1 MLRIAICDDDR
12 DDLERIK
19 ASIINYQ
26 NEKSMD
32 ISIFSFLSAEELLKK
47 NDKYDIIFLDIE
59 MEKINGIEAAQRIR
73 ELNMLV
79 PIVYITSYS
88 RYWRSAYKVH
98 AFDFISKPFVNND
111 IYAVLDD
118 FIESVK
124 ESNVQIIQI
133 NTEDGI
139 IYQNINEICYILVK
153 GRKTLEI
160 GTVYK
165 TYNAEEFLKDVI
177 KRINKDDFFQTHRS
191 CYVNLKYV
199 QGCDKDGGIT
209 TKFGVWLPLAE
220 KKKMDFLRT
229 ISYYLRDRKD
239 SI

>member
-19 ASIINYQ
+19 TSISNYH
-26 NEKSMD
+26 NEKSID
-32 ISIFSFLSAEELLKK
+32 INIYSFLSAEELLKK

-160 GTVYK
+160 GTVYN
-165 TYNAEEFLKDVI
+165 TYNADEFLKDLI
-177 KRINKDDFFQTHRS
+177 KRINRDVFFQTHRS

-220 KKKMDFLRT
+220 KKKMDFLRA

>member
-19 ASIINYQ
+19 TSIINYQ

-47 NDKYDIIFLDIE
+47 TDKYDIIFLDIE
-59 MEKINGIEAAQRIR
+59 MERINGIEAAQRIR

-79 PIVYITSYS
+79 PIVYITNYS

-98 AFDFISKPFVNND
+98 AFDFIPKPFVNND

-139 IYQNINEICYILVK
+139 IYQNINEI
-153 GRKTLEI
+153 
-160 GTVYK
+160 
-165 TYNAEEFLKDVI
+165 
-177 KRINKDDFFQTHRS
+177 
-191 CYVNLKYV
+191 
-199 QGCDKDGGIT
+199 
-209 TKFGVWLPLAE
+209 
-220 KKKMDFLRT
+220 
-229 ISYYLRDRKD
+229 
-239 SI
+239 